1 MTQTPTPVYVV
12 TTYNK
17 TTLETDTAGAFTVL
31 TAAKREAQRATQLLA
46 DTDPLLAYMYTVP
59 IEEWH
64 GPTFVAQHYIRGY
77 TVTDPADTDADPA
90 EAPVFYEWWV
100 QPASGA
106 PYRGGELVD
115 DE

>member
-31 TAAKREAQRATQLLA
+31 TAAKREAQRATQLLIEA
-46 DTDPLLAYMYTVP
+46 GPEAIDNFTVP

-64 GPTFVAQHYIRGY
+64 GATFHAQHYLRGY
-77 TVTDPADTDADPA
+77 RFSEDAADSPIM
-90 EAPVFYEWWV
+90 YEWWV
-100 QPASGA
+100 QPANGA
-106 PYRGGELVD
+106 PYRDGDLIPD